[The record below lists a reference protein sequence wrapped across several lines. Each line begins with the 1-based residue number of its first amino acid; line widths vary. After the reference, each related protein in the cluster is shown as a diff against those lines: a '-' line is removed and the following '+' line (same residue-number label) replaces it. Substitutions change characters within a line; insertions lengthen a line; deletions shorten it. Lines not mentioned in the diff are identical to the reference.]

1 MPLTDVLIRQA
12 IPSFKPVK
20 LSDSGGLYL
29 LLRPNGSK
37 HWYLKIRIYGKEQ
50 KLAFGRYP
58 DVSLKEARAA
68 RDEARLEHMRGGDP
82 VQRRRDAKAARTL
95 SAANRFEDV
104 AEEYIQ
110 KCQDEDYAEATT
122 KKARWFLDLLRPALG
137 KRPIA
142 EIKPHELLAALKKIE
157 RTGAR
162 ESAKRARSFASR
174 VFRYA
179 IATVRAENDPA
190 MMLRG
195 ALLAPTVR
203 HQAAITDPAALGD
216 FLRAIDGYL
225 GTPATLYALRIAPH
239 VFVRPSELRRAE
251 WKEFDLNKAVWN
263 IPAGKKKERRPHRVP
278 LSSQVIAMLEEL
290 ALITGRDGY
299 VFSSLVTKHRPMS
312 ENTINAAFR
321 RLGFTSAEICGHGLR
336 TTASTLLNESGKW
349 NHDAIERALA
359 HKDLNAVRGIYD
371 RGERWNE
378 RVAMAQWWSD
388 YLDERKVYCND

>member
-1 MPLTDVLIRQA
+1 MALTDVKIRQT
-12 IPSFKPVK
+12 IPSLKPVK
-20 LSDSGGLYL
+20 LYDSGGLYL
-29 LLRPNGSK
+29 LIAPNGSK
-37 HWYLKIRIYGKEQ
+37 HWYLKIRIHGKEQ

-95 SAANRFEDV
+95 SAANSFEDV
-104 AEEYIQ
+104 AEEYIK
-110 KCQDEDYAEATT
+110 KCEAEDYAEATT

-157 RTGAR
+157 ARGAR

-190 MMLRG
+190 IMLRG

-203 HQAAITDPAALGD
+203 HQAAITDPEALGD
-216 FLRAIDGYL
+216 LLRTIDGYL
-225 GTPATLYALRIAPH
+225 GSPATFYALRIAPH

-251 WKEFDLNKAVWN
+251 WHEFDFEQAVWN
-263 IPAGKKKERRPHRVP
+263 IPAGKKKERRAHRLP
-278 LSSQVIAMLEEL
+278 LSRQMIALLEEL
-290 ALITGRDGY
+290 AQISGRHGY
-299 VFSSLVTKHRPMS
+299 VFSSLVTKNRPMS

-321 RLGFTSAEICGHGLR
+321 RLGFTSAEVCGHGLR

-349 NHDAIERALA
+349 SHDAIERALA
-359 HKDLNAVRGIYD
+359 HKDQNAIRGIYD
-371 RGERWNE
+371 RGQRWDE
-378 RVAMAQWWSD
+378 RVQMAQWWSD
-388 YLDERKVYCND
+388 YLGELKAGTSA